1 MFRNR
6 SKTQQAVKTM
16 KWAAIIG
23 LALDVACLGAG
34 YYMYKQMKNSS
45 DFRYRVYKY
54 DERLVDVYYRANE
67 KYGSG
72 SAREEDLKKWGI
84 NEIKS
89 FQNLKIVGL

>member
-54 DERLVDVYYRANE
+54 DERLVDGKKYYF
-67 KYGSG
+67 YH
-72 SAREEDLKKWGI
+72 
-84 NEIKS
+84 
-89 FQNLKIVGL
+89 